1 MKIELSKEDLEKA
14 IKNYIDVW
22 FSAVDVED
30 IEFIRTKKVDD
41 LKVKVTTKEKVE

>member
-22 FSAVDVED
+22 FTAVEVTN
-30 IEFIRTKKVDD
+30 IEFVRTKKVYD
-41 LKVKVTTKEKVE
+41 LKVQVTTKEKGE